1 MRTSTRATAASAS
14 ASPPSPV
21 DGKAAAE
28 SFSYVEP
35 PTTRFVA
42 ELPVVPA
49 PPPPVADPAAVA
61 ADRDPLLDDWRSLG
75 PASTALAPPLPA
87 PRRAMQPND
96 APTHAPGAPPGP
108 SPVPSSSIASDRA
121 SSSTLAP
128 TTADRE
134 GRAASKSR
142 RRLTASLGNLL
153 PGTKRDKARA
163 GEPAPAPAGTS
174 ASAAGSSA
182 LAASTGSAGPF
193 GFGTRSRRSS
203 SASRHPVLLSG
214 SAVADSASPYSLP
227 THASSTLTSTSSKPP
242 VTLAKVF
249 RRRNSGSHGSDVVS
263 PTSTSTSSSLT
274 PTSASPP
281 PPPAGPFELANDPRR
296 PSLDELTSP
305 LRLSDSSEGS
315 ASALT
320 ASGSAVSTAPT
331 SPDAPACDEDEA
343 ATAAERRRRGS
354 LALAEQLSRDGREDE
369 VEDLHDFVVASG
381 SPKPSSTPFARRP
394 SNAPSL
400 VPFSPA
406 PDFDPSRSINTSGA
420 SSPPLHPRRLTR
432 NIEGLSLSDLRR
444 SPSETPS
451 PAPLPSQTAAPF
463 AVTSSSPPEGAT
475 PAGPAAQRDSS
486 TRGRLG
492 ALPRLLSTNAVVTAG
507 ATGETESE
515 TDTEG
520 DSDSSEED
528 EDEDEGDH
536 YATGDE
542 GPITTRSPVGTPAA
556 HTPAASAYGT
566 PRGQTPGAAR
576 PPTARMPSLSAVSI
590 STATGVASGGP
601 SNWVSFAHTPTPA
614 MRTARP
620 QNGISYFDLP
630 RPTSSSLAAAAGGPS
645 ASGAPPK
652 TPLAFMSM
660 SDVARGKRPALQ
672 EDVDAA
678 ASAAASP
685 ARIVTVEPTAAPTDR
700 TGTAPASPTTDGAA
714 RAGLYRLR
722 SQSVVALASPRML
735 DEDGEP
741 LGTAGVT
748 ELDPVWQR
756 GVPTA
761 QKTPGFLSFGLVAQK
776 QQQGATVSDELRRPT
791 PQSPASPIKTP
802 APLDTSLASS
812 PSSTQPSSPTTLRSR
827 PTTAG
832 AGNRLHRTR
841 SMYEL
846 RDAPPAYTSMYRQSG
861 TGMMQVILPRE
872 EEGREGLPG
881 YSCAIHIEGYMPRK
895 LEFTAPGV
903 QARDRAWKRQY
914 FVLHGTS
921 IKIFKFDL
929 RTHPLPGEDDW
940 SVVPADIAGSDGPPP
955 LHFHEG
961 EYGVEQPGQGHRFS
975 IELAKAK
982 AKERIIASA
991 TASADNAL
999 VRHYS
1004 LQNAESGLA
1013 ADYLKRKH
1021 VVRVRAEGEQFLL
1034 QAKDDRGVIDL
1045 IEALQ
1050 AATNV
1055 ALDLDARPLP
1065 KFITLPRRRRRRRAA
1080 RPADGAAAAAAG
1092 TNGAAATDSTAAASA
1107 AAAAPAAPD
1116 RMGDMLAEEQN
1127 AYSRRNSATVM

>member
-1 MRTSTRATAASAS
+1 MRTSSRTAAAASAS

-21 DGKAAAE
+21 DGKATAE

-42 ELPVVPA
+42 ELPVAPVS
-49 PPPPVADPAAVA
+49 PPPLADPTAV
-61 ADRDPLLDDWRSLG
+61 ADRDPLFLALDSG
-75 PASTALAPPLPA
+75 STTLPA
-87 PRRAMQPND
+87 PRPPPGRAMQPNGAHAHA
-96 APTHAPGAPPGP
+96 APPPGAAPGP
-108 SPVPSSSIASDRA
+108 SPVPSSSIASDRG
-121 SSSTLAP
+121 LAP
-128 TTADRE
+128 TTAD
-134 GRAASKSR
+134 GDTHASSKSR
-142 RRLTASLGNLL
+142 RRLTASLGSLL

-163 GEPAPAPAGTS
+163 ADPAPPAPTS

-182 LAASTGSAGPF
+182 LAAPSAPVQHAGPF
-193 GFGTRSRRSS
+193 GFGTRTRRSS

-214 SAVADSASPYSLP
+214 SAGAESASPYSLSSSSLHP
-227 THASSTLTSTSSKPP
+227 SSTPTSSKPP
-242 VTLAKVF
+242 VSLAKVF
-249 RRRNSGSHGSDVVS
+249 RRRNSGSHGSDLAS
-263 PTSTSTSSSLT
+263 STSTSSSLT
-274 PTSASPP
+274 PTSASSPP
-281 PPPAGPFELANDPRR
+281 PPPQGRSSLDLGGDLRR

-305 LRLSDSSEGS
+305 LRLSDSSEG
-315 ASALT
+315 SALT

-331 SPDAPACDEDEA
+331 SPDAPACDEEDSG
-343 ATAAERRRRGS
+343 TAAERRRRGS
-354 LALAEQLSRDGREDE
+354 LALAEQLSRDGRDEE
-369 VEDLHDFVVASG
+369 VEDLQDFVVASG

-394 SNAPSL
+394 SSTPSFTAFPPPSD
-400 VPFSPA
+400 V
-406 PDFDPSRSINTSGA
+406 DPSRNVNTSGA

-463 AVTSSSPPEGAT
+463 AVTSSSPPESTT
-475 PAGPAAQRDSS
+475 PVAPALRDPSH
-486 TRGRLG
+486 RLRLG
-492 ALPRLLSTNAVVTAG
+492 ALPRLLSTHAVATAG
-507 ATGETESE
+507 ATESE
-515 TDTEG
+515 SDTEG
-520 DSDSSEED
+520 DSGSSEED

-542 GPITTRSPVGTPAA
+542 GPVTTRSPVGTPAA

-566 PRGQTPGAAR
+566 PRGQTPGGAR
-576 PPTARMPSLSAVSI
+576 PPTARMPSLSAVST
-590 STATGVASGGP
+590 STATGVIASGGP

-630 RPTSSSLAAAAGGPS
+630 RPTSSSSSAAGGAS

-685 ARIVTVEPTAAPTDR
+685 ARIVTVEPAAAAAAAAAER

-722 SQSVVALASPRML
+722 SQSVVALASPRMM

-756 GVPTA
+756 GVPAA
-761 QKTPGFLSFGLVAQK
+761 QKTPGFLSFGLAAQK
-776 QQQGATVSDELRRPT
+776 QHEHAAAADEPRRTV

-802 APLDTSLASS
+802 APLDTSVTSS

-861 TGMMQVILPRE
+861 TGAMQVILPRE

-940 SVVPADIAGSDGPPP
+940 SVVPADIAGNDGPPP

-1021 VVRVRAEGEQFLL
+1021 VVRVRAEGEQFLI

-1080 RPADGAAAAAAG
+1080 RPADGTAAAAAG
-1092 TNGAAATDSTAAASA
+1092 ATGATATNLTAAAT

>member
-1 MRTSTRATAASAS
+1 MRTSARASTASAS
-14 ASPPSPV
+14 ASPPSPL

-42 ELPVVPA
+42 ELPVAPAA
-49 PPPPVADPAAVA
+49 PPPPAVADPAAGFE
-61 ADRDPLLDDWRSLG
+61 RDPLFLSLDSS
-75 PASTALAPPLPA
+75 STLLPPPLAPPG
-87 PRRAMQPND
+87 RAMQHNG
-96 APTHAPGAPPGP
+96 APHHAAPAPAAPPGP
-108 SPVPSSSIASDRA
+108 SPVPSSFIASDRGLAPSTTDTDTRA
-121 SSSTLAP
+121 SS
-128 TTADRE
+128 R
-134 GRAASKSR
+134 SR
-142 RRLTASLGNLL
+142 RRLTASLGSLL
-153 PGTKRDKARA
+153 PGTKRDKARPV
-163 GEPAPAPAGTS
+163 EPAPTAATS

-182 LAASTGSAGPF
+182 LAASSTSAGPF

-214 SAVADSASPYSLP
+214 PAVADSASPYSLP
-227 THASSTLTSTSSKPP
+227 SSSPHPSSTSTSSKPP
-242 VTLAKVF
+242 VSLAKVF
-249 RRRNSGSHGSDVVS
+249 RRRNSGSHGSDLAS
-263 PTSTSTSSSLT
+263 SSSTSSSLT
-274 PTSASPP
+274 PTSASSPP
-281 PPPAGPFELANDPRR
+281 PPSGRGRSSFELGTDPRR

-331 SPDAPACDEDEA
+331 SPDAPACDEDEGG
-343 ATAAERRRRGS
+343 TAAERRRRGS
-354 LALAEQLSRDGREDE
+354 LALAEQLSRDGRDDE

-394 SNAPSL
+394 SSTPSFTAFPPTSD
-400 VPFSPA
+400 V
-406 PDFDPSRSINTSGA
+406 DPSRSINTSGA

-451 PAPLPSQTAAPF
+451 PAPVPSQTAAPF
-463 AVTSSSPPEGAT
+463 AVTSSSPPDSAT
-475 PAGPAAQRDSS
+475 PVAPVPRDSS
-486 TRGRLG
+486 NRQRLG
-492 ALPRLLSTNAVVTAG
+492 ALPRLLSTNAIATAG
-507 ATGETESE
+507 TTESE
-515 TDTEG
+515 SDTEG
-520 DSDSSEED
+520 DSGSSDED

-542 GPITTRSPVGTPAA
+542 GPVTTRSPVGTPAA

-566 PRGQTPGAAR
+566 PRGQPPGGAR

-590 STATGVASGGP
+590 STATGPVASGGP

-630 RPTSSSLAAAAGGPS
+630 RPTSSSSGAAAGGPS

-685 ARIVTVEPTAAPTDR
+685 ARIVTVEPAAVAAAVDR
-700 TGTAPASPTTDGAA
+700 STGTAPASPTTTDGAA

-722 SQSVVALASPRML
+722 SQSVVALASPRMM
-735 DEDGEP
+735 DDDGEP

-748 ELDPVWQR
+748 ELDPVWKR

-761 QKTPGFLSFGLVAQK
+761 QKTPGFLSFGFAAQK
-776 QQQGATVSDELRRPT
+776 QQEGAAVSDELRRSA
-791 PQSPASPIKTP
+791 PQGSASPTKTP
-802 APLDTSLASS
+802 APLDTSVASS

-861 TGMMQVILPRE
+861 TGAMQVILPRE

-1080 RPADGAAAAAAG
+1080 RPADGTAAAAAG
-1092 TNGAAATDSTAAASA
+1092 PNGAAATDSTAASTT
-1107 AAAAPAAPD
+1107 AAAPAAPD

>member
-1 MRTSTRATAASAS
+1 M
-14 ASPPSPV
+14 
-21 DGKAAAE
+21 
-28 SFSYVEP
+28 
-35 PTTRFVA
+35 
-42 ELPVVPA
+42 
-49 PPPPVADPAAVA
+49 
-61 ADRDPLLDDWRSLG
+61 
-75 PASTALAPPLPA
+75 
-87 PRRAMQPND
+87 
-96 APTHAPGAPPGP
+96 
-108 SPVPSSSIASDRA
+108 
-121 SSSTLAP
+121 
-128 TTADRE
+128 
-134 GRAASKSR
+134 
-142 RRLTASLGNLL
+142 
-153 PGTKRDKARA
+153 RA
-163 GEPAPAPAGTS
+163 G
-174 ASAAGSSA
+174 
-182 LAASTGSAGPF
+182 
-193 GFGTRSRRSS
+193 
-203 SASRHPVLLSG
+203 
-214 SAVADSASPYSLP
+214 
-227 THASSTLTSTSSKPP
+227 
-242 VTLAKVF
+242 
-249 RRRNSGSHGSDVVS
+249 
-263 PTSTSTSSSLT
+263 
-274 PTSASPP
+274 
-281 PPPAGPFELANDPRR
+281 
-296 PSLDELTSP
+296 
-305 LRLSDSSEGS
+305 
-315 ASALT
+315 
-320 ASGSAVSTAPT
+320 
-331 SPDAPACDEDEA
+331 
-343 ATAAERRRRGS
+343 
-354 LALAEQLSRDGREDE
+354 
-369 VEDLHDFVVASG
+369 
-381 SPKPSSTPFARRP
+381 TPFARRP

-400 VPFSPA
+400 TAFPPA
-406 PDFDPSRSINTSGA
+406 SDFDPSRSINTSGA

-432 NIEGLSLSDLRR
+432 NIEGLSLSDLRH

-451 PAPLPSQTAAPF
+451 PASLPSQTAAPF
-463 AVTSSSPPEGAT
+463 AVTSSSPPPGAD
-475 PAGPAAQRDSS
+475 PVAPAAPRDSS

-492 ALPRLLSTNAVVTAG
+492 ALPRLLSTNTIVTAG
-507 ATGETESE
+507 ATGEIESE

-520 DSDSSEED
+520 DSDSSED
-528 EDEDEGDH
+528 DDDEDEGDH

-542 GPITTRSPVGTPAA
+542 GPVTTRSPVGTPAA

-576 PPTARMPSLSAVSI
+576 PTTARLPSLSALST
-590 STATGVASGGP
+590 STATGVATGGP
-601 SNWVSFAHTPTPA
+601 ANWVSFAHTPTPA

-630 RPTSSSLAAAAGGPS
+630 RPTSSSSGAGGPS

-685 ARIVTVEPTAAPTDR
+685 ARIVTVEPAAAAADR
-700 TGTAPASPTTDGAA
+700 TGTAPASPTADVAA

-722 SQSVVALASPRML
+722 SQSVVALASPRMT
-735 DEDGEP
+735 DDDGEP

-761 QKTPGFLSFGLVAQK
+761 QKTPGFLSFGLAAQK
-776 QQQGATVSDELRRPT
+776 QQQGATASDELRRSM

-861 TGMMQVILPRE
+861 TGTMQVILPRE

-1045 IEALQ
+1045 IEVRSLPRFFSIMSPLVLTLPLVSLSLLPLPTLQALQ

-1065 KFITLPRRRRRRRAA
+1065 KFITLPRRRRRRRPA
-1080 RPADGAAAAAAG
+1080 RPADGTAAAAAG
-1092 TNGAAATDSTAAASA
+1092 TNAAAATASTAAAS

-1116 RMGDMLAEEQN
+1116 RMGDMLAEEQVRR
-1127 AYSRRNSATVM
+1127 AAARTSLCLFLLPALTSISLSLSCRTPTRVATAPPSCSRASPYLVLSLSRSLPSSPPPPCPCLSYHRLSKALPLYIAVAEPLLLHRGYDPAAQPYLAFHVSPSLAVLQRFISCLPFCERAVHAASKALRVSQAEASRSRSERAKSKLPSG